1 MNLCLDQLLAIW
13 FSIVMIAGLIYI
25 KKRGGD
31 DNDLG
36 AGAAGACFSF
46 FRFTLRCGAYLSREE
61 KKAQKIAHPVS
72 TLQDGQPLNKR

>member
-13 FSIVMIAGLIYI
+13 FSIVLIAGLIYI

-46 FRFTLRCGAYLSREE
+46 LRVLLS
-61 KKAQKIAHPVS
+61 S
-72 TLQDGQPLNKR
+72 G